1 MTIFISQN
9 VLTMKKYFL
18 SLIFILCTLFSLGQ
32 NRYDVIIDELMP
44 DPTPVV
50 GLPALEYIEIKN
62 TTTANINLLGWR
74 LTDATSQ
81 SGAIANYILKPDSFL
96 IICSTGL
103 LGQLSTF
110 GPAISVTSF
119 PSLDND
125 GDIISIKSN
134 TGKLIHAVAYTNAWY
149 QNVVKQ
155 DGGWSLEMIDTKN
168 PCGGI
173 DNWKA
178 SVSTTGG
185 TPGVK
190 NSIDAINADTKLPQL
205 LRTYTNSPLQV
216 VAVFNEPIDSTVAA
230 VVANY
235 QLSGLTITTAIP
247 VAPTFQQVLLNLS
260 TPLVTNTIYNLT
272 VTNVADCKGN
282 VIGSFNKARAGLPVD
297 ADSLDILINEILFN
311 PKSNGFDFVEL
322 YNNSN
327 KIFDANKL
335 SIANKNTTGAIANV
349 NKMSEQP
356 CLIFPRDYIVLTE
369 NGTSIKQNFFVEN
382 PDALI
387 EIPTMPSFNDDEGN
401 VIFLNFQGKIVDAVN
416 YKDDWHFKLI
426 DNDEGI
432 SLERIDFNIAS
443 QNADSW
449 HSAASSSNYGTPTAK
464 NSQYRSNALNDR
476 EITLVPKIFSPDN
489 DGLDDILSINYN
501 LSERG
506 QLANIIIYD
515 ASGVPVRRLKNN
527 DLLGFKGTWV
537 WDGLNDKNEKLA
549 TGIYVVWVEV
559 YDTKGNRKQYKKSI
573 VLARKLK

>member
-1 MTIFISQN
+1 
-9 VLTMKKYFL
+9 MKKYYSSIL
-18 SLIFILCTLFSLGQ
+18 FILCGLFSMGQ
-32 NRYDVIIDELMP
+32 NRYDVVIDELMP

-50 GLPALEYIEIKN
+50 GLPGVEYIEIKN

-81 SGAIANYILKPDSFL
+81 SGTMASYILKPDSFL
-96 IICSTGL
+96 IICSTGSL
-103 LGQLSTF
+103 AQLSAF

-125 GDIISIKSN
+125 GDMISIKSN
-134 TGKLIHAVAYTNAWY
+134 TGKLIHAVSYTSAWY

-185 TPGVK
+185 TPGIK
-190 NSIDAINADTKLPQL
+190 NSIDGINADTKLPQL
-205 LRTYTNSPLQV
+205 LRTYTNTATQI
-216 VAVFNEPIDSTVAA
+216 VAVFNEPVDSTIAA
-230 VVANY
+230 VVSNY
-235 QLSGLTITTAIP
+235 QLTGLTITAAVP
-247 VAPTFQQVLLNLS
+247 VAPTFQLVLLNLS
-260 TPLVTNTIYNLT
+260 TPLAANTIYNLT
-272 VTNVADCKGN
+272 VTNVPDCKGN
-282 VIGSFNKARAGLPVD
+282 IIGSFNKARSGLPVD
-297 ADSLDILINEILFN
+297 ADSLEVLVNEILFN
-311 PKSNGFDFVEL
+311 PKPNGFDFVEL

-327 KIFDANKL
+327 KIFDASKL

-349 NKMSEQP
+349 KKMSELP
-356 CLIFPRDYIVLTE
+356 CLIFPKDYIVLTE
-369 NGTSIKQNFFVEN
+369 NGASIKQNFFVEN

-401 VIFLNFQGKIVDAVN
+401 VIFLNFQGKIIDQVN

-426 DNDEGI
+426 DNKEGI

-443 QNADSW
+443 QTADSW

-464 NSQYRSNALNDR
+464 NSQYKSTALSDG
-476 EITLVPKIFSPDN
+476 EITLSPKTFSPDN
-489 DGLDDILSINYN
+489 DGLDDVLSISYN
-501 LSERG
+501 LSDRG
-506 QLANIIIYD
+506 QLANVIIYN
-515 ASGVPVRRLKNN
+515 AAGVPVRRLKKN
-527 DLLGFKGTWV
+527 DLLGFKGAWF

-559 YDTKGNRKQYKKSI
+559 FDTKGNHKQYKKTV
-573 VLARKLK
+573 VLARRLK